1 MNKIFPRA
9 YNKYPTANSVVGAT
23 RVALSWELAS
33 QACSTSRV
41 VRVAGANETAND
53 AMGETK
59 RFVKCCDRRG
69 EVVRRAS
76 IGRK

>member
-1 MNKIFPRA
+1 MNKILPRS
-9 YNKYPTANSVVGAT
+9 YNKYHTTNSVVVMT
-23 RVALSWELAS
+23 WVALSWELAS

-41 VRVAGANETAND
+41 VRVARANETAND

>member
-1 MNKIFPRA
+1 M
-9 YNKYPTANSVVGAT
+9 TW
-23 RVALSWELAS
+23 VALSWELAS
-33 QACSTSRV
+33 QPCSTSRV
-41 VRVAGANETAND
+41 VRVARANETAND

>member
-1 MNKIFPRA
+1 MFKTFPRA
-9 YNKYPTANSVVGAT
+9 YNKYPTANSAVGMT

-41 VRVAGANETAND
+41 VRVARANETAND

>member
-1 MNKIFPRA
+1 MNKIIPRA
-9 YNKYPTANSVVGAT
+9 YNKYPTTNSVVGMI

-41 VRVAGANETAND
+41 VRVARANETAND